1 MLGTLLFQG
10 LVGLSGAM
18 YLWLVSAGL
27 TLIFGVLRV
36 LNFAHGSLY
45 MLGAYLALTLVTSLH
60 QPFWSALLL
69 GAAGVAAVGVVLER
83 VFIRPV
89 YRLPIAYQLLL
100 TFGFVLIFD
109 DLVKIVW
116 GPIYQVPPMPPS
128 LGGAVL
134 VLGRPYPVY
143 NLFIM
148 GAGAAVALLLWAVLD
163 LTRWGKLVR
172 AASSDREMAAAV
184 GINVPWVFAE
194 VFAFGAALA
203 ALGGALTV
211 PVQTVSPGMGEGIII
226 TAFIV
231 VVIGGL
237 GNLWGAFVGALLIG
251 LLQAYGTL
259 FVPVFDLALAFIVMA
274 LVLIWR
280 PEGLFGGRPA

>member
-1 MLGTLLFQG
+1 
-10 LVGLSGAM
+10 M

-128 LGGAVL
+128 LGGAV
-134 VLGRPYPVY
+134 
-143 NLFIM
+143 
-148 GAGAAVALLLWAVLD
+148 VALLLWAVLD

>member
-1 MLGTLLFQG
+1 
-10 LVGLSGAM
+10 M

-194 VFAFGAALA
+194 VFAFG
-203 ALGGALTV
+203 
-211 PVQTVSPGMGEGIII
+211 
-226 TAFIV
+226 
-231 VVIGGL
+231 
-237 GNLWGAFVGALLIG
+237 GAFVGALLIG